1 MYRSI
6 TVAKLT
12 TLALAAAALLS
23 GCASMRVDKAAQVA
37 SNTTSHWL
45 CASVFIS
52 GREPER
58 SHEELLRPLP
68 GMGLVNW
75 AMHYEVDREHREV
88 RSAIAGGFQSRA
100 VYRDR
105 LGCSLVEPGQ
115 APSPASVPD
124 TEAWPVPSQP
134 DILPAPGS
142 PARAPNPRLDA
153 AIERVFSPPAGEPDH
168 HTLAVAVLQDGRLV
182 AERYAAGITAQ
193 TPLHGFSATKSLS
206 SALVGVLVQQ
216 RKLDVHQPAPIPA
229 WQNPQDPRHAITLD
243 HLLRQASGLALD
255 YDTSGFDRSTQILY
269 SAQDKA
275 AAIATTPL
283 AVPPG
288 TQWNYTDP
296 NYLLVGRVIRDAVT
310 GHQTTVD
317 GDADA
322 LAVRRFLREDFFGP
336 LGMRSAVME
345 IDPSGSPIGAVHA
358 YATARDWA
366 RFGQLFLDQGMAG
379 NRRLLPEDW
388 VRYSTTPT
396 LDTGYGAGWYLNSVD
411 GNVPGWGRG
420 EVHVA
425 WGLPSAPRDTY
436 FARGFFGQ
444 FVIVI
449 PSQRLVIVRFDL
461 SQERSA
467 KHIAWDT
474 DKLVAGIVDALR

>member
-1 MYRSI
+1 MRRPLALA
-6 TVAKLT
+6 TLAA
-12 TLALAAAALLS
+12 LALAAAALS
-23 GCASMRVDKAAQVA
+23 GCAAWRVDKAAQVA
-37 SNTTSHWL
+37 SSTTSHWL
-45 CASVFIS
+45 CAGVFIS
-52 GREPER
+52 GRDAAISR
-58 SHEELLRPLP
+58 DELLRPLP

-75 AMHYEVDREHREV
+75 ALHYEVDREHREV
-88 RSAIAGGFQSRA
+88 RSSIAGGFRSRA

-105 LGCSLVEPGQ
+105 LGCSLVEPDAKG
-115 APSPASVPD
+115 SPASVPD
-124 TEAWPVPSQP
+124 TEDWPVPSQP
-134 DILPAPGS
+134 DILPAPVS
-142 PARAPNPRLDA
+142 PAPAPNPQLAA
-153 AIERVFSPPAGEPDH
+153 AIERAFVPPSGDPDQ
-168 HTLAVAVLQDGRLV
+168 HTLAVAVLRDGRLI
-182 AERYAAGITAQ
+182 AERYAPGITAQ

-206 SALVGVLVQQ
+206 SALVGALVQQ
-216 RKLDVHQPAPIPA
+216 GRLDVHQPAPIPA
-229 WQNPQDPRHAITLD
+229 WQDPQDPRHAITLD
-243 HLLRQASGLALD
+243 HLLRQASGLDLD

-275 AAIATTPL
+275 AAIASTPL

-288 TQWNYTDP
+288 TQWHYTDP

-310 GHQTTVD
+310 GPGPHRP
-317 GDADA
+317 DADA
-322 LAVRRFLREDFFGP
+322 LAVRRFLRESFFGP

-366 RFGQLFLDQGMAG
+366 RFGQLFLDDGMAG
-379 NRRLLPEDW
+379 PRRILPAGW

-396 LDTGYGAGWYLNSVD
+396 LDTGYGAGWYLNTVD
-411 GNVPGWGRG
+411 RNVPGWGHG

-425 WGLPSAPRDTY
+425 WGLPSAPRDTF

-449 PSQRLVIVRFDL
+449 PSQRLVIVRFDA

-474 DKLVAGIVDALR
+474 DRLVAGIVDALR